1 MKNKSGHEF
10 VPTLTIYAVKFV
22 YKPSKPKRRQANPQ
36 SQRVAQREDLIT
48 LRAQL
53 AWGKTCCVS
62 GVRVQETKE
71 GEVHKY
77 IHTTQQL

>member
-36 SQRVAQREDLIT
+36 SQRVAQREDLTT
-48 LRAQL
+48 LYTHNLHGAKLVVFQ
-53 AWGKTCCVS
+53 A
-62 GVRVQETKE
+62 
-71 GEVHKY
+71 
-77 IHTTQQL
+77 